1 MVIKK
6 YQVILKDNKIYKK
19 LFKTPQKAIKTVG
32 ATNVLSLKEINI
44 YTDEEEEIQIKKYR
58 PHP

>member
-6 YQVILKDNKIYKK
+6 YQVILKDNKIYKT
-19 LFKTPQKAIKTVG
+19 LFKTPQRAIKEVG

-44 YTDEEEEIQIKKYR
+44 YADEEEEIQK
-58 PHP
+58 